1 MFLAEFTVDL
11 GQVINMLKYAA
22 VAVLLFIAFF
32 SFVLPLLR
40 SIVVPGVSALSPSI
54 KPETVLKR
62 RNVDRSSNAPPPA
75 GFSDHLRII
84 ETAAPNATPQ
94 IWWEYAKAELTEA
107 EVALAEAKIAR
118 IPTPTPVT
126 V

>member
-62 RNVDRSSNAPPPA
+62 RNVDRSSDAPPPA

>member
-1 MFLAEFTVDL
+1 MLLAEFTVDL

-62 RNVDRSSNAPPPA
+62 RNVDRSSDAPPPA
-75 GFSDHLRII
+75 GFADHLRII